1 MTRMQQAGAAAA
13 NVGPHAKRFGHDRY
27 TVRRKVFKLLGA
39 AFHVYDPQE
48 NLVLYS
54 KQKAFKLKEDIRLYS
69 DESMSTELLAIAARS
84 IIDFSAAYDVIDSQA
99 RVKVGSLKRRGFS
112 SMLRDEWVILD
123 AGENQIGV
131 IREDSMAAALVRRFV
146 DAAAFCFPQKFHA
159 EVGGQTV
166 CTFQQNFN
174 PFVRKLVVDFTH
186 YPNCQND
193 RRLGI
198 AAGLLLA
205 AIEGKQG

>member
-1 MTRMQQAGAAAA
+1 MTQSTAA

-27 TVRRKVFKLLGA
+27 TIRRKVFKLLGA
-39 AFHVYDPQE
+39 AFHVYDAQQ

-69 DESMSTELLAIAARS
+69 DESMGTELISIAARS

-99 RVKVGSLKRRGFS
+99 RQKVGALKRKGFS
-112 SMLRDEWVILD
+112 SMLRDEWVIMD
-123 AGENQIGV
+123 ARDNPIGTL
-131 IREDSMAAALVRRFV
+131 REDSMTAALVRRFV
-146 DAAAFCFPQKFHA
+146 EAAAFFFPQKFHA

-174 PFVRKLVVDFTH
+174 PFVRKLEIDFSQDA
-186 YPNCQND
+186 NCVLD

-198 AAGLLLA
+198 AAAVLLA
-205 AIEGKQG
+205 AIEGKEE

>member
-1 MTRMQQAGAAAA
+1 MTRMTQSTAA

-39 AFHVYDPQE
+39 AFHVYDAQQ

-69 DESMSTELLAIAARS
+69 DESMGTELISIAARS

-99 RVKVGSLKRRGFS
+99 RQKVGALKRKGFS
-112 SMLRDEWVILD
+112 SMLRDEWVIMD
-123 AGENQIGV
+123 ARDNPIGTL
-131 IREDSMAAALVRRFV
+131 REDSMTAALVRRFV
-146 DAAAFCFPQKFHA
+146 EAAAFFFPQKFHA

-174 PFVRKLVVDFTH
+174 PFVRKLEIDFSQDA
-186 YPNCQND
+186 NCVLD

-198 AAGLLLA
+198 AAAVLLA
-205 AIEGKQG
+205 AI

>member
-1 MTRMQQAGAAAA
+1 MTRMTSAA
-13 NVGPHAKRFGHDRY
+13 NTGIHAKRFGHNQY

-69 DESMSTELLAIAARS
+69 DESMGTELLSIASRS
-84 IIDFSAAYDVIDSQA
+84 IIDFSASYDVIDSQA
-99 RVKVGSLKRRGFS
+99 RQKVGALQRKGMKSI
-112 SMLRDEWVILD
+112 LRDEWVILD
-123 AGENQIGV
+123 ARDNAIGTIV
-131 IREDSMAAALVRRFV
+131 EDSMTSALIRRFV
-146 DAAAFCFPQKFHA
+146 DAAAFLFPQKFHA
-159 EVGGQTV
+159 QVGGQTV

-174 PFVRKLVVDFTH
+174 PFVRKLAVDFSGD
-186 YPNCQND
+186 PNCLID

-198 AAGLLLA
+198 AAAVLLS
-205 AIEGKQG
+205 AIEGRQD